1 MKVSSFVRFH
11 ATAINLLTTKCWEVA
26 KLLEEFYDGEYDV
39 MIQIEAGR
47 HSSCHW
53 NVRFFHEVETFYGD
67 DEYQSE
73 YSLGSLWLN
82 ILEDGE
88 IRVGQDLTD
97 IAGAKFFVD
106 DPDTEPE
113 DVENYNS
120 CKSNIDFVVTE
131 IRKEIKV
138 AIQILEDEKC

>member
-11 ATAINLLTTKCWEVA
+11 ATVINLLTTKCWEVA
-26 KLLEEFYDGEYDV
+26 RVLEELYDGEYEI
-39 MIQIEAGR
+39 MMQIEASR
-47 HSSCHW
+47 HSLCHW

-88 IRVGQDLTD
+88 IRVGQEVTD
-97 IAGAKFFVD
+97 IAEAKLGGEDDQIDAGLQEKFGAI
-106 DPDTEPE
+106 
-113 DVENYNS
+113 N
-120 CKSNIDFVVTE
+120 FVVIE
-131 IRKEIKV
+131 IRREIKV
-138 AIQILEDEKC
+138 AIKIMEDEKC